1 MEPLLRL
8 LSENAV
14 KSFCLENKQGGCH
27 CTLLGEPSFNLGV
40 GQNDA
45 NEKNHLEGEPRRNT
59 TYVGFEASAWS
70 VCSFSPPSTSIV
82 QYTMRFGA
90 KDLRP
95 WTSMITTCK
104 QRAQQNLLS
113 KSMDSISQRKIDTL
127 RPYTQNPNRYL
138 RTSIRCL
145 PAMLGH
151 IQHKDAILHSVAY
164 CLPDGKTRFT
174 NLDAHRNQIKWNGLH
189 FSVLKTHKILIFH
202 FHRK

>member
-8 LSENAV
+8 LSENVV

-27 CTLLGEPSFNLGV
+27 CNLLGKPIFNLGV
-40 GQNDA
+40 GPNDA
-45 NEKNHLEGEPRRNT
+45 NENHLEGEPGRNT

-104 QRAQQNLLS
+104 QSRTQQSLLS
-113 KSMDSISQRKIDTL
+113 KSMDSVSQRKIDTL
-127 RPYTQNPNRYL
+127 RPVSCIYTKPQQVSENFNQVSTGHAGTYPAQ
-138 RTSIRCL
+138 RCN
-145 PAMLGH
+145 
-151 IQHKDAILHSVAY
+151 S
-164 CLPDGKTRFT
+164 
-174 NLDAHRNQIKWNGLH
+174 
-189 FSVLKTHKILIFH
+189 S
-202 FHRK
+202 